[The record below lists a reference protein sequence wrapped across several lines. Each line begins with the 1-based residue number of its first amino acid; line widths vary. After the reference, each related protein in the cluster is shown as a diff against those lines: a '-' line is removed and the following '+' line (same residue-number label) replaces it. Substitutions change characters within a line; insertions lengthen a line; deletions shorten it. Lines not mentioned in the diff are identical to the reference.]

1 MPRRRVC
8 RREFP
13 NGNAKRRIVLR
24 ITSDATGIAASSVPH
39 SSSVEATMI
48 QAATSQH
55 RAIPWMA
62 IVVGA
67 TTTVAIGLLAAGS
80 VLSSTSDAR
89 ARAYTTPTF
98 STFTPVDSSGPKT
111 FDMSLPLSLT
121 PIPSSSLALA
131 TGALDTTPNDRSTN
145 GSKSVVHAL
154 TNLRSEQGPGVS
166 WPGSSDNFKQG
177 RISQ

>member
-1 MPRRRVC
+1 
-8 RREFP
+8 
-13 NGNAKRRIVLR
+13 
-24 ITSDATGIAASSVPH
+24 
-39 SSSVEATMI
+39 MI

-80 VLSSTSDAR
+80 VLSSMSDAR

-111 FDMSLPLSLT
+111 FDIVASPVIDANPVFFFGTGDGSAGYYAERPLDERQQIGSART
-121 PIPSSSLALA
+121 YESAL
-131 TGALDTTPNDRSTN
+131 
-145 GSKSVVHAL
+145 
-154 TNLRSEQGPGVS
+154 
-166 WPGSSDNFKQG
+166 
-177 RISQ
+177 